1 MNLSPNT
8 LFDDRYLLKEMK
20 GRGTF
25 GEVWLATD
33 EQLDIDIALKVY
45 IALDD
50 RGVADFKSEYKT
62 TFGLNH
68 PNLLHANH
76 FALCEKRPYL
86 VMPYCPSSSTNY
98 IGNIDEP
105 TLWRFIRDVSAGL
118 EYLHSV
124 EIVHHDI
131 KPDNILIDTEGNFL
145 ITDFGISKKMR
156 STLRRNSARQV
167 EDQSVGGSFSYMGPE
182 MFSRQPESVKATDI
196 WALGATLYELCEGEL
211 PFFGQGGGMQLNG
224 AAIPELQGDY
234 SDDLKRIVQ
243 MCLAKE
249 TWDRPQASQ
258 LREYAQSKLDGE
270 PTGGFVDDKPAPKP
284 QEESVPIDK
293 QGNTGSASVYGT
305 ISENDTIQPQRPQ
318 KQPEAKKSKR
328 GVWIAVIVAVV
339 VIAAA
344 LVVFLL
350 PDSSEKKLAYEN
362 IGLYESRVEECQAHI
377 IDGDYGKYEILIT
390 AQDEL
395 EQIKNLEDAGQRYY
409 PDTYNL
415 YSSLKSQLDK
425 KMQAVALKYADYA
438 AGYIQIAPDMAVK
451 NYDIVKE
458 LYPDYTS
465 LVYEDFISS
474 YQKGE

>member
-1 MNLSPNT
+1 MNLSPNA

-33 EQLDIDIALKVY
+33 EQLDIDIALKIY

-86 VMPYCPSSSTNY
+86 VMPYCPSSAANY
-98 IGNIDEP
+98 IGIIDEP
-105 TLWRFIRDVSAGL
+105 MLWRFIRDVSAGL
-118 EYLHSV
+118 EYLHSM
-124 EIVHHDI
+124 EIIHHDI
-131 KPDNILIDTEGNFL
+131 KPDNILIDAEGNFL

-156 STLRRNSARQV
+156 STLRRNSSRQV
-167 EDQSVGGSFSYMGPE
+167 EDQSAGGSVSYMGPE

-196 WALGATLYELCEGEL
+196 WALGTTLFEMCEGEL

-224 AAIPELQGDY
+224 AAIPELRGDY
-234 SDDLKRIVQ
+234 SDDLKRVVQ

-270 PTGGFVDDKPAPKP
+270 PTGGFVDDIPTPEPK
-284 QEESVPIDK
+284 EESAPMDK
-293 QGNTGSASVYGT
+293 KGNTSPASVYGT
-305 ISENDTIQPQRPQ
+305 ISENDAIQPQRPQ
-318 KQPEAKKSKR
+318 KQPETKKSKR

-344 LVVFLL
+344 LVLFLL
-350 PDSSEKKLAYEN
+350 PDSSGKKLAREN
-362 IGLYESRVEECQAHI
+362 IELYEQKVDACLANIDAGSYEANNYRV
-377 IDGDYGKYEILIT
+377 LIT

-395 EQIKNLEDAGQRYY
+395 EEIKSLEEVGQQYY
-409 PDTYNL
+409 PDTYNR
-415 YSSLKSQLDK
+415 YPSLKNKLDK
-425 KMQAVALKYADYA
+425 KKQKIVQQYEDLAKMCVKYNNSEGAEKA
-438 AGYIQIAPDMAVK
+438 
-451 NYDIVKE
+451 YDIIRE
-458 LYPDYTS
+458 LYPNYN
-465 LVYEDFISS
+465 SS
-474 YQKGE
+474 EHE